1 MSKLFYDHLIVFEEI
16 EAKLSSYNFSSPD
29 EKEEVHQMIEE
40 SVHYRVMACILDHLP
55 REHHNQFLELF
66 HRSPHHPGLLTFLK
80 DRVENIEEIIK
91 KEVKDLE
98 KVLLKD
104 IESAKI
110 KEI

>member
-1 MSKLFYDHLIVFEEI
+1 MSKLFYDHLIVLKEVEVTLRS
-16 EAKLSSYNFSSPD
+16 ADFSPE
-29 EKEEVHQMIEE
+29 EKERVHQAVEE
-40 SVHYRVMACILDHLP
+40 TIHYHVMTCILDHLP

-80 DRVENIEEIIK
+80 DRVENIEELIK
-91 KEVKDLE
+91 QEVKDLE
-98 KVLLKD
+98 KLLLED